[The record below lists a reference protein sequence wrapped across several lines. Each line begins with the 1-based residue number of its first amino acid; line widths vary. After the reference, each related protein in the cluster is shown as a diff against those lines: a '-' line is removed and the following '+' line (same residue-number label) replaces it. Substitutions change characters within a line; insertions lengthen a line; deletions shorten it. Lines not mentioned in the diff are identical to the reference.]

1 MSWHATA
8 WVKDLRQC
16 SDGARLSRSQ
26 KLLLFVLADYHNTAA
41 KQAWPS
47 VLTIASESMLSL
59 AQTKRFL
66 DYLEEHLVIE
76 RCRPK
81 AYGRGITTAYEFLA
95 LDAPERLEKRLQKGV
110 HGEPLFKDELP
121 DQKRVQSRPSKC
133 AEGVHFDPER
143 GSEGDQIDDAYI
155 EERRTIEPKQ
165 QAQEKKHAHRVLNPV
180 VQKSLAVWL
189 AAKNDLRA
197 ELGEDAWKLW
207 IRSAMLLNVL
217 SEKYLLIALP
227 PSSRVVEAARAN
239 KHLVNAALE
248 KRGCALAGFTP
259 YPDAW
264 TREQMALRFPRA
276 AKTMLGSASDDG

>member
-8 WVKDLRQC
+8 WVKDLQQC
-16 SDGARLSRSQ
+16 PDGAGLSRCQ

-47 VLTIASESMLSL
+47 VPTLASESLLSH
-59 AQTKRFL
+59 AQTKRDL
-66 DYLEEHLVIE
+66 HYLEEHLVIE

-81 AYGRGITTAYEFLA
+81 AYGRGITTAYQFLA
-95 LDAPERLEKRLQKGV
+95 LDAPELLGQRLKDRV
-110 HGEPLFKDELP
+110 YGEPLSAGKAPEDNCVQNSPPKNSKGGHLGPE
-121 DQKRVQSRPSKC
+121 KGSERVQI
-133 AEGVHFDPER
+133 G
-143 GSEGDQIDDAYI
+143 DAYI
-155 EERRTIEPKQ
+155 EEQGTIEQKQ
-165 QAQEKKHAHRVLNPV
+165 QEQEKKHARRVLNPV
-180 VQKSLAVWL
+180 VQKSLAVWV

-227 PSSRVVEAARAN
+227 RSNRIVEAARAS
-239 KHLVNAALE
+239 KRLVHAALE

-259 YPDAW
+259 YPDNW
-264 TREQMALRFPRA
+264 TREQIALRFPRA
-276 AKTMLGSASDDG
+276 AKTMLGGASDHG

>member
-8 WVKDLRQC
+8 WVKDLQQC
-16 SDGARLSRSQ
+16 PDGARLSRGQ
-26 KLLLFVLADYHNTAA
+26 KLLLFVLADYHNTTV

-47 VLTIASESMLSL
+47 VHTIACESLLSMS
-59 AQTKRFL
+59 QTRRDL
-66 DYLEEHLVIE
+66 LYLEEHFVIE
-76 RCRPK
+76 RCRPRV
-81 AYGRGITTAYEFLA
+81 YGRGISTAYIFLA
-95 LDAPERLEKRLQKGV
+95 LDAPERLEQRLQKGV
-110 HGEPLFKDELP
+110 HGEPLFKGEP
-121 DQKRVQSRPSKC
+121 PEQKGVQSSPQNNSKGC
-133 AEGVHFDPER
+133 HLGPEK
-143 GSEGDQIDDAYI
+143 GSEGEQIDDAYI
-155 EERRTIEPKQ
+155 EERRTIEQKQ
-165 QAQEKKHAHRVLNPV
+165 HAQKNKHAQRVLNPV

-227 PSSRVVEAARAN
+227 PSNRVVEAARAN
-239 KHLVNAALE
+239 KHLVNASLE
-248 KRGCALAGFTP
+248 KRGCTLAGFTP

-276 AKTMLGSASDDG
+276 AKTMLGSASEHG

>member
-8 WVKDLRQC
+8 WVKDLQQC
-16 SDGARLSRSQ
+16 PDGARLSRGQ
-26 KLLLFVLADYHNTAA
+26 KLLLFVLADYHNTAV

-47 VLTIASESMLSL
+47 VLTLASESLLSVP
-59 AQTKRFL
+59 QTKRDL
-66 DYLEEHLVIE
+66 RYLEEHLVIE

-81 AYGRGITTAYEFLA
+81 VYGRGITTAYQFLA
-95 LDAPERLEKRLQKGV
+95 FDAPTLLEQRLRKGV
-110 HGEPLFKDELP
+110 HFGPEKG
-121 DQKRVQSRPSKC
+121 S
-133 AEGVHFDPER
+133 EGVHF
-143 GSEGDQIDDAYI
+143 DDAYI
-155 EERRTIEPKQ
+155 EEQGTIEQKQ
-165 QAQEKKHAHRVLNPV
+165 QAQNQKHAQRVLNPV

-197 ELGEDAWKLW
+197 DLGEDAWKLW

-217 SEKYLLIALP
+217 SEKFLLIALP
-227 PSSRVVEAARAN
+227 PSNRIVEAARAN

-259 YPDAW
+259 DPDAW

-276 AKTMLGSASDDG
+276 AKTMLGSASEYG